1 MNSKNTFSQLKGPAN
16 LKIQRMVVFFE
27 YCLRLRKSIKGGKKL
42 NQKFVANGKIAV
54 DVWTKFV
61 ANG

>member
-54 DVWTKFV
+54 DV
-61 ANG
+61 

>member
-1 MNSKNTFSQLKGPAN
+1 MNSKNTFSQLKGP
-16 LKIQRMVVFFE
+16 VVFFE

-54 DVWTKFV
+54 DV
-61 ANG
+61 